1 MVSSS
6 AVGTVMMRH
15 FPTEVR
21 AGTAQIPALF
31 GWVSPVPRVE
41 PNAHHAGCRNGSA
54 GVRRGVVGA
63 TLVIVNA
70 LNCLI
75 LRRHSGSSSAPSRPQ
90 GLLDRFLGHGMLQK
104 VIVHTVDYCTRYA
117 TQVIGIAAL
126 LGLVTGIFAAGHFA
140 IDADVNKL
148 ISKELP
154 WRQREVAF
162 QKAFPPK
169 EETILAVV
177 DAPT

>member
-6 AVGTVMMRH
+6 GVGTVMMRH

-21 AGTAQIPALF
+21 AGTAQFTGLF

-41 PNAHHAGCRNGSA
+41 PNGHHAGCWTGSA

-75 LRRHSGSSSAPSRPQ
+75 LRRHSGSSSAHLPPARPARSIPRTRHVAE
-90 GLLDRFLGHGMLQK
+90 GDRPHG
-104 VIVHTVDYCTRYA
+104 
-117 TQVIGIAAL
+117 
-126 LGLVTGIFAAGHFA
+126 
-140 IDADVNKL
+140 
-148 ISKELP
+148 
-154 WRQREVAF
+154 
-162 QKAFPPK
+162 
-169 EETILAVV
+169 
-177 DAPT
+177 